1 MSTDSTRMTAIVA
14 VAIAV
19 VVGAIVYERSTVAQ
33 PAVPACV
40 TDEDRVHIRAQ
51 VLAAVDEAF
60 RDNMKHL
67 FIGWLKDPRDQPNRA
82 SAGLQNSIVVYQHA
96 RADALKW
103 SPTSC

>member
-1 MSTDSTRMTAIVA
+1 MIDSRTFFA
-14 VAIAV
+14 VCFV
-19 VVGAIVYERSTVAQ
+19 MVLLGAAMVYSKGEEPLRPV
-33 PAVPACV
+33 CV

-67 FIGWLKDPRDQPNRA
+67 FTSWLKDARDQPQRA
-82 SAGLQNSIVVYQHA
+82 SAGLQNSIVVYQRA

-103 SPTSC
+103 APSSC

>member
-1 MSTDSTRMTAIVA
+1 MLRDGARVTAGISVA
-14 VAIAV
+14 VAIVAGV
-19 VVGAIVYERSTVAQ
+19 SIYERSMAEQ
-33 PAVPACV
+33 PTTPVCV

-67 FIGWLKDPRDQPNRA
+67 FTSWLKDARDQPHRA
-82 SAGLQNSIVVYQHA
+82 SAGLQNSIVVYQRA

-103 SPTSC
+103 TPASC